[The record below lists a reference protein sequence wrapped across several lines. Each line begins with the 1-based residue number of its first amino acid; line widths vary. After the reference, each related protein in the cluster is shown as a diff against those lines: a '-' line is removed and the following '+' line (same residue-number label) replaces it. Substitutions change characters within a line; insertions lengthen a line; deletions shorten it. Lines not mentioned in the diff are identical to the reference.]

1 MLLLGSWIRN
11 TRQSQSSAPHDNLFG
26 DSEEHFFFFEK
37 MAQWSYIRVHLGGRL
52 SGVNCCL

>member
-26 DSEEHFFFFEK
+26 DSEEHFFFLK
-37 MAQWSYIRVHLGGRL
+37 KWHNGRT
-52 SGVNCCL
+52 